1 MDAGGYSVDLLIPS
15 KRIVVEVDGPSH
27 FVDTRTGPSL
37 SGSTMLKHR
46 HLKACGYHVV
56 SVPYF
61 EWYHLTSKQQT
72 KYLRKILPF

>member
-1 MDAGGYSVDLLIPS
+1 MDAGGYSVDLLIPQQ
-15 KRIVVEVDGPSH
+15 RIVVEVDGPSH
-27 FVDTRTGPSL
+27 FVSTRTGPSP

-61 EWYHLTSKQQT
+61 EWDQLTSNQRT
-72 KYLRKILPF
+72 KYLRKVLLL